1 MPAIGVRQLHN
12 RTTEVVREVREAGA
26 EYVVTHQG
34 RPVALLLPVDT
45 ERLERAM
52 LEAGKQAAATTAWE
66 RYARLA
72 AETRERWPPGRRS
85 GAALDDVRR

>member
-1 MPAIGVRQLHN
+1 MPAIGVRELHH
-12 RTTEVVREVREAGA
+12 RTTEVLRQVREARA

-34 RPVALLLPVDT
+34 HPVALLLPVDA
-45 ERLERAM
+45 ERLEEAM
-52 LEAGKQAAATTAWE
+52 VDAGKQAAAAAWE

-72 AETRERWPPGRRS
+72 KEASERWPAGLRS